1 MSADDALA
9 RRVEAALVRRFAAT
23 DARVTAWGIRGAW
36 RAHAHVTRADGRL
49 TIECSARH
57 ARKRDALRGLA
68 EVAGV
73 ADEPAEMLAT
83 ADAPQSP
90 EGRAAGAGEVGGG

>member
-9 RRVEAALVRRFAAT
+9 RRLEAALVRRFAAT

>member
-9 RRVEAALVRRFAAT
+9 RRVEAALVRRFAAI
-23 DARVTAWGIRGAW
+23 DARVTAWGIRGSW
-36 RAHAHVTRADGRL
+36 LAHAHVTRADGRL

>member
-73 ADEPAEMLAT
+73 ADDIAELLAT
-83 ADAPQSP
+83 ADAALLA
-90 EGRAAGAGEVGGG
+90 GVRAAGGAGDRG

>member
-9 RRVEAALVRRFAAT
+9 RRVEAALVRRFAAI
-23 DARVTAWGIRGAW
+23 DARVTAWGIRGSW
-36 RAHAHVTRADGRL
+36 LAHAHVTRADGRL
-49 TIECSARH
+49 TIECATKH

-73 ADEPAEMLAT
+73 ADDIAELLAT
-83 ADAPQSP
+83 ADAALLA
-90 EGRAAGAGEVGGG
+90 GVRAAGGAGDRG